1 MSVNKIQYMHAV
13 YIHVSLLRN
22 SCTEN
27 TVRNQWENRWFNH
40 YNECLKWVTYF
51 INICSLFTVQ
61 TGTGTW
67 SEKGK
72 GIHWSSRVQRQA
84 DCWCRQVCWEG
95 SSGTTSGNQ
104 WAVSVHAKKMFFLDM
119 QRLVQT
125 SVLLK
130 KKKRDKTYCEKL
142 VNYKDWIGFYLKWSR
157 FETWLG
163 SVVRCWAGNWLD
175 SSSAS
180 PHPGRIISSDGKLL
194 GHLLG
199 QPDNP
204 SLTWGHAVLLS
215 MKTVERTLLVS
226 DVSSW
231 LSALKFKYLFNHF
244 LRTELFL

>member
-72 GIHWSSRVQRQA
+72 GIHRSSRVQRQA

-130 KKKRDKTYCEKL
+130 KKNVTKPTVKSLWITRIEL
-142 VNYKDWIGFYLKWSR
+142 VSTLSGPGSR
-157 FETWLG
+157 LGWTLWCAVGLETDLIHP
-163 SVVRCWAGNWLD
+163 VPLPTLAG
-175 SSSAS
+175 
-180 PHPGRIISSDGKLL
+180 
-194 GHLLG
+194 
-199 QPDNP
+199 
-204 SLTWGHAVLLS
+204 
-215 MKTVERTLLVS
+215 LLV
-226 DVSSW
+226 VTV
-231 LSALKFKYLFNHF
+231 NC
-244 LRTELFL
+244 